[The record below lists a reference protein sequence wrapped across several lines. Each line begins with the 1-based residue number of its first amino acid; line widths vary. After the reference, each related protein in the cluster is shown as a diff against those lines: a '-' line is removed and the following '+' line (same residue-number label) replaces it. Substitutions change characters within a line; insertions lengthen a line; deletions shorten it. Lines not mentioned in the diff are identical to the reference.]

1 MSGPMARFV
10 RTEKAPEDDDARQ
23 MWLAN
28 RTEAQINADV
38 ATRDHRKRMRLDDE
52 LSEVTDPVSL
62 RSDSSPAASAAA
74 AAAPPTATCECDP
87 DPTRPTPAHSHVM
100 QCSSTRKAWRWCAR

>member
-23 MWLAN
+23 TWLAN

-38 ATRDHRKRMRLDDE
+38 ATGDHRKRMRLDA
-52 LSEVTDPVSL
+52 VAVH
-62 RSDSSPAASAAA
+62 RS
-74 AAAPPTATCECDP
+74 TIKTTIKTLE
-87 DPTRPTPAHSHVM
+87 TRP
-100 QCSSTRKAWRWCAR
+100 